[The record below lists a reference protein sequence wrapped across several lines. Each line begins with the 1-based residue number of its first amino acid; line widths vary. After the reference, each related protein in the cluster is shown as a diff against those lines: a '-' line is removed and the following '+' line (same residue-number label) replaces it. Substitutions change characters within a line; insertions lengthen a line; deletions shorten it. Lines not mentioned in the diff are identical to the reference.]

1 MTQPAPHGAF
11 AFPDRTCMLGVVLV
25 GARHSAS
32 RRQVY
37 AVCAGLTA
45 SRVNALTPRPND
57 QTERVSDM
65 NEGMDRR
72 SFIGSV
78 GVGAAACVA
87 APRTAGAAA
96 TAKGKIPATPF
107 KVGHM
112 TFQSGPGA
120 ALGAPALKGHTLA
133 ADEIN
138 AEGGFLGARKIVTL
152 AADEAAGVDGN
163 VKELRRMKISEGI
176 DWFTGVISAGDTVAL
191 APVAEE
197 LEIPTIFTDGC
208 TDHLFDVVDKK
219 PKYVFRV
226 TNILSSDAVSCML
239 AASRT
244 WPNLKR
250 IAHIHPDYNFGRVQF
265 VHSKIAAEKLY
276 PGSEI
281 VSEGWPKLFAGEYSA
296 HITKA
301 MAAKPDLLVTSLWGG
316 DYVAF
321 YKQALRFGLYDN
333 MKVIANIGFGIE
345 PGALGK
351 DHPEGIL
358 AGAHANYHFT
368 YPPGNEW
375 RSTSSSS
382 SAITGAGTS
391 IPITRRRALTPRSIC
406 SSTRSRRPTIC
417 WAPGRSPVRSSPC
430 WKAWSWRRLRV
441 ISTSARRIIPASSP
455 PSSGSARTCR
465 NIRSRSGIR
474 IGSSCRM
481 SAMCRRRPIGPSR
494 GRVTTI
500 LRRHTTGS
508 RRPGRRD
515 RSDVANG
522 CTPRFPGAAQ
532 RHGVLK
538 MRVN

>member
-1 MTQPAPHGAF
+1 
-11 AFPDRTCMLGVVLV
+11 
-25 GARHSAS
+25 
-32 RRQVY
+32 
-37 AVCAGLTA
+37 
-45 SRVNALTPRPND
+45 
-57 QTERVSDM
+57 M
-65 NEGMDRR
+65 NERMDRR
-72 SFIGSV
+72 NFIGNL
-78 GVGAAACVA
+78 GAAATIGATAYVA
-87 APRTAGAAA
+87 APRVAGAVVNP
-96 TAKGKIPATPF
+96 KGKIPTTPF

-138 AEGGFLGARKIVTL
+138 AEGGYLGVRKIVTIS
-152 AADEAAGVDGN
+152 ADEAAGVDGN
-163 VKELRRMKISEGI
+163 VKELRRMKLSEGI

-191 APVAEE
+191 GPVAEE

-208 TDHLFDVVDKK
+208 TDHLFDVVVKK

-244 WPNLKR
+244 WPNIKR

-281 VSEGWPKLFAGEYSA
+281 VSEGWPKLFTGDYAV

-301 MAAKPDLLVTSLWGG
+301 IASKPDLLVTSLWGG
-316 DYVAF
+316 DYVSF
-321 YKQALRFGLYDN
+321 YKQALRFGMYEN

-375 RSTSSSS
+375 PLNKQFVERYHKRWNEYPNYAAEGAYTTLYLLKYAIEKANDLLGAWPEPSQIITMLEGMVMATPAGYLYIRPQDHSGCKPTVVGFSKNVPEYPFPIWDPDRIIVQDVRNV
-382 SAITGAGTS
+382 SAPPDWPKPGEGHNDPSATYNWIKTTWPS
-391 IPITRRRALTPRSIC
+391 RSI
-406 SSTRSRRPTIC
+406 
-417 WAPGRSPVRSSPC
+417 
-430 WKAWSWRRLRV
+430 
-441 ISTSARRIIPASSP
+441 
-455 PSSGSARTCR
+455 
-465 NIRSRSGIR
+465 
-474 IGSSCRM
+474 
-481 SAMCRRRPIGPSR
+481 
-494 GRVTTI
+494 
-500 LRRHTTGS
+500 
-508 RRPGRRD
+508 
-515 RSDVANG
+515 
-522 CTPRFPGAAQ
+522 
-532 RHGVLK
+532 
-538 MRVN
+538 